1 MNILKPKKTN
11 FKTKLGIILQTIFNR
26 LENIDCNCK
35 IVGSTITITDYNNDN
50 KIIHVIDESVKE
62 VFECKKS
69 KKYCKINY
77 FNDKIYLRFKKVL

>member
-35 IVGSTITITDYNNDN
+35 IVGSTITITDYNNDPASIPPSQAN
-50 KIIHVIDESVKE
+50 P
-62 VFECKKS
+62 
-69 KKYCKINY
+69 
-77 FNDKIYLRFKKVL
+77 